1 KLYNEEY
8 IRKPVLLSYP
18 NLSYQH
24 EYLSIYSDDFELS
37 DKLAS
42 EILKMYRSSPSKP
55 KKLFI
60 MITDESLSFSY
71 IGSDGIVVNKVI
83 LNIKDLPFSYIS
95 ARVVEELN
103 NVEI

>member
-1 KLYNEEY
+1 LYNEEY

-42 EILKMYRSSPSKP
+42 EILKMYRSSQSKP
-55 KKLFI
+55 EKLFI
-60 MITDESLSFSY
+60 MFTDESLSFSY